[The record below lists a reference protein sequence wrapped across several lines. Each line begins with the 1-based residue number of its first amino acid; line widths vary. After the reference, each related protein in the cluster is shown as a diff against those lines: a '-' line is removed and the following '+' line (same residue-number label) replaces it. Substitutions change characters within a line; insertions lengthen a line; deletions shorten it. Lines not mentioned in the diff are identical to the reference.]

1 MKVKIKILDISYNGS
16 GVGKEESGKTIFV
29 PKVDVGEEAEVEVL
43 KNNKTFDEGKV
54 LTLLNTSSNR
64 VKPKCPYFEKCGG
77 CDFQHLTYEREK
89 EIKIKIIKRE
99 FEKIGVKENIE
110 FVDSE
115 KRYNY
120 RNKITLKHQN
130 GKLGFNEASSHKFVE
145 ISFCPLADEK
155 INKAVFDVLKFLKNK
170 HFSFLKSVSFLLSE
184 SDVLIT
190 FLFTQREKLVLNE
203 VLKAYSV
210 FFAVGEVLE
219 KARITK
225 VFGKE
230 CFYKVC
236 GVSFP
241 LFPTSFLQ
249 VNTLVSEKLY
259 QFVQHNVCDTRVVNA
274 YSGQGVLSVILAE
287 KNEFV
292 FGIEYQKSSHEIAEK
307 IKTKNMINFCGKVE
321 NVLPKLTDK
330 VDAIVLDPARA
341 GCKKEVLE
349 AISKSSIAKIVYISC
364 NFATLMRDLSF
375 LLKDFKIE
383 NTTIFDMFPQTAN
396 LETCVIL
403 TKK

>member
-1 MKVKIKILDISYNGS
+1 MKIKILDISYNGS

-54 LTLLNTSSNR
+54 LTLLNTSSYR
-64 VKPKCPYFEKCGG
+64 IKPKCPYFEKCGG

-115 KRYNY
+115 KRFNY

-130 GKLGFNEASSHKFVE
+130 GKLGFNEASSHNFVE
-145 ISFCPLADEK
+145 ISFCPLADER
-155 INKAVFDVLKFLKNK
+155 INKAIGEVLEFLKTK
-170 HFSFLKSVSFLLSE
+170 HFPFLKSVSFLLSE

-203 VLKAYSV
+203 ALKAYSI
-210 FFAVGEVLE
+210 FLAVGEVLE

-236 GVSFP
+236 GVNFP

-259 QFVQHNVCDTRVVNA
+259 QFVQHNVRDSRVVNA

-321 NVLPKLTDK
+321 DVLPKLTDK
-330 VDAIVLDPARA
+330 VEAIVLDPARA

>member
-1 MKVKIKILDISYNGS
+1 MKVKIKILDISYNGK
-16 GVGKEESGKTIFV
+16 GVGKEEGGKTIFV
-29 PKVDVGEEAEVEVL
+29 PKVDVGEEVEVEVS
-43 KNNKTFDEGKV
+43 KTNKTFDEGKV
-54 LTLLNTSSNR
+54 LTLLNTSSHR
-64 VKPKCPYFEKCGG
+64 IKPKCPYFEKCGG

-89 EIKIKIIKRE
+89 EIKTEIIKRE
-99 FEKIGVKENIE
+99 FEKIGVKEKIE
-110 FVDSE
+110 FIESE
-115 KRYNY
+115 KRFNY

-130 GKLGFNEASSHKFVE
+130 GKLGFNEASSHNFVE
-145 ISFCPLADEK
+145 ISFCPLADER
-155 INKAVFDVLKFLKNK
+155 INKAIGKVLEFLKTK

-190 FLFTQREKLVLNE
+190 FLFTQHEKLVLNE
-203 VLKAYSV
+203 ALKAYSV
-210 FFAVGEVLE
+210 FLAVGEVLE

-236 GVSFP
+236 GVNFP

-259 QFVQHNVCDTRVVNA
+259 QFVQHNVRDTRVVNA

-321 NVLPKLTDK
+321 DVLPKLTDK
-330 VDAIVLDPARA
+330 VEAIVLDPARA

-364 NFATLMRDLSF
+364 NFATLMRDLSL
-375 LLKDFKIE
+375 LLKDFKTEKIS
-383 NTTIFDMFPQTAN
+383 IFDMFPQTAN

>member
-1 MKVKIKILDISYNGS
+1 MKVKIKILDISYNGK
-16 GVGKEESGKTIFV
+16 GVGKEEGGKTIFV
-29 PKVDVGEEAEVEVL
+29 PKVDVGEEVEVEVS
-43 KNNKTFDEGKV
+43 KTNKTFDEGKV
-54 LTLLNTSSNR
+54 LTLLKTSSNR
-64 VKPKCPYFEKCGG
+64 IKPKCPYFEKCGG

-115 KRYNY
+115 KRFNY

-130 GKLGFNEASSHKFVE
+130 GKLGFNEASSHNFVE
-145 ISFCPLADEK
+145 ISFCPLADER
-155 INKAVFDVLKFLKNK
+155 INNAIGEVLEFLKTK

-321 NVLPKLTDK
+321 DVLPKLTNK

-364 NFATLMRDLSF
+364 NFATLMRDLSL
-375 LLKDFKIE
+375 LLKDFKTEKIS
-383 NTTIFDMFPQTAN
+383 IFDMFPLTAN

>member
-1 MKVKIKILDISYNGS
+1 MKIKILDISYNGS

-43 KNNKTFDEGKV
+43 KTNKTFDEGKV

-115 KRYNY
+115 KRFNY

-130 GKLGFNEASSHKFVE
+130 GKLGFNEASSHNFVE
-145 ISFCPLADEK
+145 ISFCPLADER
-155 INKAVFDVLKFLKNK
+155 INKAVGEVLEFLKTK
-170 HFSFLKSVSFLLSE
+170 HFSFLKSVSFLLSK

-203 VLKAYSV
+203 ALKAYSV

-236 GVSFP
+236 GVNFP

-259 QFVQHNVCDTRVVNA
+259 QFVQHNVRDTRVVNA

-364 NFATLMRDLSF
+364 NFATLMRDLSL
-375 LLKDFKIE
+375 LLKDFKTEKIS
-383 NTTIFDMFPQTAN
+383 IFDMFPLTAN

>member
-43 KNNKTFDEGKV
+43 KTNKTFDEGKV
-54 LTLLNTSSNR
+54 LTLLKTSSNR
-64 VKPKCPYFEKCGG
+64 IEPQCPYFEKCGG

-89 EIKIKIIKRE
+89 EIKIEIIKRE
-99 FEKIGVKENIE
+99 FEKIGVKEKIE

-115 KRYNY
+115 KRFNY

-130 GKLGFNEASSHKFVE
+130 GKLGFNEASSHNFVE
-145 ISFCPLADEK
+145 ISFCPLADER
-155 INKAVFDVLKFLKNK
+155 INNAIGEVLEFLKTK

-203 VLKAYSV
+203 ALKVYSV
-210 FFAVGEVLE
+210 FLAVGEVLE

-259 QFVQHNVCDTRVVNA
+259 QFVQHNVRDSRVVNA

-321 NVLPKLTDK
+321 DVLPKLTDK
-330 VDAIVLDPARA
+330 VEAIVLDPARA

-383 NTTIFDMFPQTAN
+383 NITIFDMFPLTAN

>member
-1 MKVKIKILDISYNGS
+1 MKIKILDFSYNGS

-54 LTLLNTSSNR
+54 LTLLNTSSHR
-64 VKPKCPYFEKCGG
+64 IKPKCPYFEKCGG

-89 EIKIKIIKRE
+89 EIKTEIIKRE

-120 RNKITLKHQN
+120 RNKITLKHLN
-130 GKLGFNEASSHKFVE
+130 GKLGYNEASSHKFVE

-155 INKAVFDVLKFLKNK
+155 INKAVFDVLKFLKTK
-170 HFSFLKSVSFLLSE
+170 HFSFLKSVSFLLSK

-190 FLFTQREKLVLNE
+190 FLFTQCEKLVLNE

-236 GVSFP
+236 GVNFP

-259 QFVQHNVCDTRVVNA
+259 QFVQHNVRDTRVVNA

-321 NVLPKLTDK
+321 DVLPKLTNK
-330 VDAIVLDPARA
+330 VEAIVLDPARA

>member
-16 GVGKEESGKTIFV
+16 GVGKEESGKMIFV

-54 LTLLNTSSNR
+54 LTLLNTSSHR
-64 VKPKCPYFEKCGG
+64 IKPKCPYFEKCGG

-89 EIKIKIIKRE
+89 EIKTEIIKRE
-99 FEKIGVKENIE
+99 FEKIGVKEKIE
-110 FVDSE
+110 FIESE
-115 KRYNY
+115 KRFNY

-130 GKLGFNEASSHKFVE
+130 GKLGFNEASSHNFVE
-145 ISFCPLADEK
+145 ISFCPLADER
-155 INKAVFDVLKFLKNK
+155 INKAISEVLEFLKTK
-170 HFSFLKSVSFLLSE
+170 HFSFLKSVSFLLSK

-203 VLKAYSV
+203 ALKAYSV
-210 FFAVGEVLE
+210 FLAVGEVLE

-236 GVSFP
+236 GVNFP

-259 QFVQHNVCDTRVVNA
+259 QFVQHNVRDSRVVNA

-321 NVLPKLTDK
+321 DVLPKLTDK
-330 VDAIVLDPARA
+330 VEAIVLDPARA

-364 NFATLMRDLSF
+364 NFATLMRDLSL
-375 LLKDFKIE
+375 LLKDFKTEKIS
-383 NTTIFDMFPQTAN
+383 IFDMFPQTAN

>member
-1 MKVKIKILDISYNGS
+1 MKIKILDISYNGK
-16 GVGKEESGKTIFV
+16 GVGKEEGGKTIFV
-29 PKVDVGEEAEVEVL
+29 PKVDVGEEVEVEVS
-43 KNNKTFDEGKV
+43 KTNKTFDEGKV
-54 LTLLNTSSNR
+54 LTLLNTSSHR
-64 VKPKCPYFEKCGG
+64 IKPKCPYFEKCGG

-99 FEKIGVKENIE
+99 FEKIGVKGNIG

-115 KRYNY
+115 KRFNY

-130 GKLGFNEASSHKFVE
+130 GKLGFNEASSHNFVE
-145 ISFCPLADEK
+145 ISFCPLADER
-155 INKAVFDVLKFLKNK
+155 INKAIGEVLEFLKTK
-170 HFSFLKSVSFLLSE
+170 HFSFLKSVSFLLSK

-203 VLKAYSV
+203 ALKAYSV
-210 FFAVGEVLE
+210 FLAVGEVLE

-236 GVSFP
+236 GVNFP

-259 QFVQHNVCDTRVVNA
+259 QFVQHNVRDTRVVNA

-321 NVLPKLTDK
+321 DVLPKLTDK
-330 VDAIVLDPARA
+330 VEAIVLDPARA

>member
-1 MKVKIKILDISYNGS
+1 MKIKILDISYNGS

-29 PKVDVGEEAEVEVL
+29 PKVDVGEEVEVEVL

-54 LTLLNTSSNR
+54 LTLLNTSSHR
-64 VKPKCPYFEKCGG
+64 IKPKCPYFEKCGG

-110 FVDSE
+110 FVDSK
-115 KRYNY
+115 KRFNY

-130 GKLGFNEASSHKFVE
+130 GKLGFNEASSHNFVE
-145 ISFCPLADEK
+145 ISFCPLADER
-155 INKAVFDVLKFLKNK
+155 INNAIGDVLEFLKTK

-259 QFVQHNVCDTRVVNA
+259 QFVQHNVRDTRVVNA

-330 VDAIVLDPARA
+330 VEAIVLDPARA

-375 LLKDFKIE
+375 LLKDFKID
-383 NTTIFDMFPQTAN
+383 NITIFDMFPQTAN

>member
-1 MKVKIKILDISYNGS
+1 MKVKIKILDISYNGK
-16 GVGKEESGKTIFV
+16 GVGKEEGGKTIFV
-29 PKVDVGEEAEVEVL
+29 PKVDVGEEVEVEVS
-43 KNNKTFDEGKV
+43 KTNKTFDEGKV
-54 LTLLNTSSNR
+54 LTLLKTSSNR
-64 VKPKCPYFEKCGG
+64 IKPKCPYFEKCGG

-115 KRYNY
+115 KRFNY

-130 GKLGFNEASSHKFVE
+130 GKLGFNEASSHNFVE
-145 ISFCPLADEK
+145 ISFCPLADER
-155 INKAVFDVLKFLKNK
+155 INNAIGEVLEFLKTK

-292 FGIEYQKSSHEIAEK
+292 FGIEYQKSSHEIVEK

-321 NVLPKLTDK
+321 DVLPKLTNK

-364 NFATLMRDLSF
+364 NFATLMRDLSL
-375 LLKDFKIE
+375 LLKDFKTEKIS
-383 NTTIFDMFPQTAN
+383 IFDMFPLTAN

>member
-16 GVGKEESGKTIFV
+16 GVGKEESGKMIFV

-54 LTLLNTSSNR
+54 LTLLNTSSHR
-64 VKPKCPYFEKCGG
+64 IKPKCPYFEKCGG

-89 EIKIKIIKRE
+89 EIKTEIIKRE
-99 FEKIGVKENIE
+99 FEKIGVKEKIE
-110 FVDSE
+110 FIESE
-115 KRYNY
+115 KRFNY

-130 GKLGFNEASSHKFVE
+130 GKLGFNEASSHNFVE
-145 ISFCPLADEK
+145 ISFCPLADER
-155 INKAVFDVLKFLKNK
+155 INKAISEVLEFLKTK
-170 HFSFLKSVSFLLSE
+170 HFSFLKSVSFLLSK

-203 VLKAYSV
+203 ALKAYSV
-210 FFAVGEVLE
+210 FLAVGEVLE

-236 GVSFP
+236 GVNFP

-259 QFVQHNVCDTRVVNA
+259 QFVQHNVRDTRVVNA

-321 NVLPKLTDK
+321 DVLPKLTDK
-330 VDAIVLDPARA
+330 VEAIVLDPARA

-364 NFATLMRDLSF
+364 NFATLMRDLSL
-375 LLKDFKIE
+375 LLKDFKTEKIS
-383 NTTIFDMFPQTAN
+383 IFDMFPQTAN

>member
-1 MKVKIKILDISYNGS
+1 MKVKIKILDISYNGK
-16 GVGKEESGKTIFV
+16 GVGKEEGGKTIFV

-43 KNNKTFDEGKV
+43 KTNKTFDEGKV
-54 LTLLNTSSNR
+54 LTLLNTSSHR
-64 VKPKCPYFEKCGG
+64 IKPKCPYFEKCGG

-115 KRYNY
+115 KRFNY

-130 GKLGFNEASSHKFVE
+130 GKLGFNEASSHNFVE
-145 ISFCPLADEK
+145 ISFCPLADER
-155 INKAVFDVLKFLKNK
+155 INNSIGDVLEFLKTK

-259 QFVQHNVCDTRVVNA
+259 QFVQHNVRDSRVVNA

-349 AISKSSIAKIVYISC
+349 AISKSNIAKIVYISC
-364 NFATLMRDLSF
+364 NFATLIRDLSF
-375 LLKDFKIE
+375 LLKDFEIE
-383 NTTIFDMFPQTAN
+383 NATIFDMFPLTAN

>member
-1 MKVKIKILDISYNGS
+1 MKIKILDISYNGK
-16 GVGKEESGKTIFV
+16 GVGKEEGGKTIFV
-29 PKVDVGEEAEVEVL
+29 PKVDVGEEVEVEVS
-43 KNNKTFDEGKV
+43 KTNKTFDEGKV
-54 LTLLNTSSNR
+54 LTLLNTSSHR
-64 VKPKCPYFEKCGG
+64 IKPKCPYFEKCGG

-89 EIKIKIIKRE
+89 EIKTEIIKRE
-99 FEKIGVKENIE
+99 FEKIGVKEKIE
-110 FVDSE
+110 FIESE
-115 KRYNY
+115 KRFNY

-130 GKLGFNEASSHKFVE
+130 GKLGFNEASSHNFVE
-145 ISFCPLADEK
+145 ISFCPLADER
-155 INKAVFDVLKFLKNK
+155 INKAIGKVLEFLKTK

-190 FLFTQREKLVLNE
+190 FLFTQHEKLVLNE
-203 VLKAYSV
+203 ALKAYSV
-210 FFAVGEVLE
+210 FLAVGEVLE

-236 GVSFP
+236 GVNFP

-259 QFVQHNVCDTRVVNA
+259 QFVQHNVRDTRVVNA

-321 NVLPKLTDK
+321 DVLPKLTDK
-330 VDAIVLDPARA
+330 VEAIVLDPARA

-364 NFATLMRDLSF
+364 NFATLMRDLSL
-375 LLKDFKIE
+375 LLKDFKTEKIS
-383 NTTIFDMFPQTAN
+383 IFDMFPQTAN

>member
-1 MKVKIKILDISYNGS
+1 MKIKILDISYNGS

-43 KNNKTFDEGKV
+43 KTNKTFDEGKV

-115 KRYNY
+115 KRFNY

-130 GKLGFNEASSHKFVE
+130 GKLGFNEASSHNFVE
-145 ISFCPLADEK
+145 ISFCPLADER
-155 INKAVFDVLKFLKNK
+155 INNSIGDVLEFLKTK

-321 NVLPKLTDK
+321 NVLPKLTNK

-364 NFATLMRDLSF
+364 NFATLMRDLSL
-375 LLKDFKIE
+375 LLKDFKTEKIS
-383 NTTIFDMFPQTAN
+383 IFDMFPLTAN

>member
-16 GVGKEESGKTIFV
+16 GVGKEKSGKTIFV

-43 KNNKTFDEGKV
+43 KTNKTFDEGKV
-54 LTLLNTSSNR
+54 LTLLNTSSHR
-64 VKPKCPYFEKCGG
+64 IKPKCPYFENCGG

-89 EIKIKIIKRE
+89 EIKLKIIKRE

-110 FVDSE
+110 FVDSK
-115 KRYNY
+115 KRFNY

-130 GKLGFNEASSHKFVE
+130 GKLGFNEASSHNFVE
-145 ISFCPLADEK
+145 ISFCPLADER
-155 INKAVFDVLKFLKNK
+155 INKAIGEVLEFLKTK

-190 FLFTQREKLVLNE
+190 FLFTKREKLVLNE
-203 VLKAYSV
+203 ALKAYSV
-210 FFAVGEVLE
+210 FLAVGEVLE

-259 QFVQHNVCDTRVVNA
+259 QFVQHNVRDTRVVNA

-321 NVLPKLTDK
+321 DVLPKLTDK
-330 VDAIVLDPARA
+330 VEAIVLDPARA

-383 NTTIFDMFPQTAN
+383 NATIFDMFPQTAN